1 MAFVVRVLELTT
13 PNKIRMM
20 NTTRHPGY
28 PSCTKKKTMMTSVV
42 GFKVCNAEKI
52 KMLIVLV
59 SELATHK

>member
-1 MAFVVRVLELTT
+1 
-13 PNKIRMM
+13 M